1 MRGPSLYYLLAI
13 FNVFIAAAAQMMLKK
28 SAAQRHPSLIHEYIN
43 FWVIGG
49 YALMGVC
56 LLSNVFVMS
65 KGVLLIEL
73 GAIGALSYLFVP
85 ILAIFCFKEK
95 FSKRQ
100 ILAIGLILS
109 GSIIFFL

>member
-1 MRGPSLYYLLAI
+1 MYYALAI

-28 SAAQRHPSLIHEYIN
+28 SAAQRHSSLISEYIN
-43 FWVIGG
+43 FWVVGG
-49 YALMGVC
+49 YAMMGIC

-65 KGVLLIEL
+65 KGVLLKEM

-85 ILAIFCFKEK
+85 LLAALCFKER

-100 ILAIGLILS
+100 IFAIAMIIL
-109 GSIIFFL
+109 GSAIFFV